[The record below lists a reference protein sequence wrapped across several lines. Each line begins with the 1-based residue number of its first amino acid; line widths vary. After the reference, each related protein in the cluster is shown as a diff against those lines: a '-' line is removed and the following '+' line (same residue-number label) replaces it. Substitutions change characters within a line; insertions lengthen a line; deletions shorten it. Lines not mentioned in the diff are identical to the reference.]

1 MFDREC
7 GGELSHWSAPIEMR
21 ACCSSRVKAVSG
33 TSSDT
38 GSTVTVDRLD
48 AGFPASHLLP
58 GVCRAR
64 LRAAGRAEG
73 IIKTKIIPVFHPKCT
88 D

>member
-1 MFDREC
+1 MSPQRHCLFDGEC
-7 GGELSHWSAPIEMR
+7 GRGLGHWYAPMEMR

-38 GSTVTVDRLD
+38 GSTVTVDRFD

-64 LRAAGRAEG
+64 LRAGGRAED
-73 IIKTKIIPVFHPKCT
+73 ITKTKGH
-88 D
+88 